1 MGESL
6 CIPVSSISS
15 PRSHL
20 RSPRGSRMCIFTRA
34 RSRMSHR
41 ASDKTPKKRSRN
53 GTVRRA
59 RPGATRRRA
68 YCFAHIYSRACAA
81 HVFACVA
88 RTRAL
93 TRARRGDIV
102 LLSHKFLAFKTWRSH
117 DPARSAIHFIHL
129 VSDFTILIHVV
140 SFMAAI
146 PYRRTRLNRAGSPRL
161 LLPRPPSSRRPP
173 TRQTKAGTVDV
184 REAIQRRVAAREP

>member
-1 MGESL
+1 MTHSRFGWKACGGKRWETTRDDDCDVGESF
-6 CIPVSSISS
+6 CIPISSIFS
-15 PRSHL
+15 PRSFI
-20 RSPRGSRMCIFTRA
+20 RDPRVVRACVSSRA
-34 RSRMSHR
+34 RAREREIQHGTSRRHR
-41 ASDKTPKKRSRN
+41 HSD
-53 GTVRRA
+53 A
-59 RPGATRRRA
+59 RP
-68 YCFAHIYSRACAA
+68 HSD
-81 HVFACVA
+81 A
-88 RTRAL
+88 RWRP
-93 TRARRGDIV
+93 
-102 LLSHKFLAFKTWRSH
+102 RSH
-117 DPARSAIHFIHL
+117 DPARSAIHFIQL